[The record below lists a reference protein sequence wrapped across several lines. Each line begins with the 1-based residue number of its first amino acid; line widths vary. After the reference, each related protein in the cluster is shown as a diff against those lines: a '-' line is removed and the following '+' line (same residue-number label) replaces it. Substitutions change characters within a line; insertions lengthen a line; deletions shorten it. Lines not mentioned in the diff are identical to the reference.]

1 MMHLLA
7 RKAAELRSWLR
18 SITHRSQLESDMEA
32 ELAQHL
38 ESRTEDLIRVG
49 HTPQEASR
57 IARIELGP
65 ALKHKEDM
73 RTSLGLRWLDEL
85 AADLCYA
92 ARLLRKSP
100 AFTLIAAGSLALAI
114 GANATI
120 FAVGKQILY
129 GRVTVPHPEDLRLLR
144 WIGDSK
150 RAGMSGWGE
159 WFDAPNGGTVS
170 PIFPYPLYQQ
180 LRAAN
185 HELGDLMAFKDNR
198 MNATVRGDAQNVEVL
213 MVSGNFYE
221 QMQVCVQAGRPL
233 QPSDAQQPGAGTVA
247 VISDG
252 LWQSEFNRSP
262 AAIGQTIRVN
272 QQLMTIAGVNPRGF
286 TGIKGA
292 MDQPDIVV
300 PITMQP
306 VINPHTKKSLLETTD
321 FWWVNI
327 AARIKPG
334 IKDETAQAAF
344 AGRFTPAA
352 RDVLKPKPDE
362 TLPQLQIVDG
372 SRGLHAMDNALSKP
386 IYVLFAFTV
395 LLLLLACVNVANL
408 LLARGSQRQRELNV
422 RMAMGAARTRILRQL
437 FTESLLLAALGG
449 FGGLILSFAGR
460 NLLPRLMQDP
470 WEQQQTSIP
479 FDWRVF
485 AFTLLVTFATATIF
499 GLLPAWLA
507 SRNDVSTQLKES
519 SHQST
524 RRRKSW
530 SGKGV
535 VALQIALS
543 TVLVIGAGIFLRTVT
558 RLNSVD
564 LGFQPDNV
572 LLFDIHPPQQRYG
585 EGKSVRLHQQLE
597 QRIAVLPGVESVA
610 PAAMPLAG
618 GSMWNSGFFPEGG
631 SATDKDSP
639 PEDTN
644 AVGNDYFHTMRIPI
658 VAGRAFDAGDTPSSL
673 KVAIINQALAHK
685 RFPNVNPIGKRFR
698 TDDDPKN
705 PKNDWI
711 QIIGICADTRYAQ
724 IKEEPPAV
732 FYLPYMQQDDV
743 GGMTYQIRT
752 PASIATLVP
761 ALRRI
766 VQQSDPDLPMIDI
779 RTERQQIDSTMQMER
794 TLATL
799 TTGFGILA
807 LLLASVGIYG
817 IMAYTV
823 SQRTNEIGI
832 RLALGALPNQIRSMI
847 LRESTWIT
855 AAGLVVGVAGAL
867 ALTRLIKSML
877 FGIAPYDPITL
888 ASVVLLLLAVALLAS
903 WIPARRA
910 ASVEPMEALRHE

>member
-1 MMHLLA
+1 MTRLFAQLN
-7 RKAAELRSWLR
+7 SWLR
-18 SITHRSQLESDMEA
+18 AALHRGRLESEMDA

-38 ESRTEDLIRVG
+38 ESRTEDLIRAG
-49 HTPQEASR
+49 HAPQEA
-57 IARIELGP
+57 ARLARVELGP
-65 ALKHKEDM
+65 ALKHKEEM
-73 RTSLGLRWLDEL
+73 RASLGLRWLDEL
-85 AADLCYA
+85 GSDLRYA
-92 ARLLRKSP
+92 LRLLRKSP

-129 GRVTVPHPEDLRLLR
+129 GRVSVPHPEQLRILH
-144 WIGDSK
+144 WITTGK
-150 RAGMSGWGE
+150 GPGMSGWGD
-159 WFDAPNGGTVS
+159 WNSTPSGGTVS
-170 PIFPYPLYQQ
+170 SIFPYPMYQQ

-185 HELGDLMAFKDNR
+185 HETGDLVAFKENR
-198 MNATVRGDAQNVEVL
+198 MNATVHGDAQQVDVV

-221 QMQVCVQAGRPL
+221 QMQVRVQIGRPL
-233 QPSDAQQPGAGTVA
+233 QPSDDQQPGAGTVA

-252 LWQSEFNRSP
+252 LWQREFSRSP
-262 AAIGQTIRVN
+262 AAIGQLIRVN
-272 QQLMTIAGVNPRGF
+272 QQLMTIVGVNPRGF

-292 MDQPDIVV
+292 MALPDIVV

-306 VINPHTKKSLLETTD
+306 VINPMTKKSLLESTG

-327 AARIKPG
+327 AARVQPG
-334 IKDETAQAAF
+334 IRDETAQAAF
-344 AGRFTPAA
+344 ETRFAA
-352 RDVLKPKPDE
+352 AIQGILKPEPGQTMPK
-362 TLPQLQIVDG
+362 LVLSDG
-372 SRGLHAMDNALSKP
+372 SRGLHFMDEVLSKP

-408 LLARGSQRQRELNV
+408 LLARGAQRQRELNV
-422 RMAMGAARTRILRQL
+422 RMAMGAARSRILRQL

-449 FGGLILSFAGR
+449 IGGIILSFAGR
-460 NLLPRLMQDP
+460 NLLPRLLDDP
-470 WEQQQTSIP
+470 WEPHTSTIP

-485 AFTLLVTFATATIF
+485 AFTLLVTFATATLF

-507 SRNDVSTQLKES
+507 SRNDVSSQLKES
-519 SHQST
+519 SHQAT

-543 TVLVIGAGIFLRTVT
+543 TVLVIGAGIFLRTVL

-564 LGFQPDNV
+564 LGFNPDHV
-572 LLFDIHPPQQRYG
+572 LMFDINPPNKHY
-585 EGKSVRLHQQLE
+585 ENGKDVLLHQQLE
-597 QRIAVLPGVESVA
+597 QRIAALPGVESVA
-610 PAAMPLAG
+610 PAWMPLAG
-618 GSMWNSGFFPEGG
+618 GSMSNARFLPEG
-631 SATDKDSP
+631 SSTNEKDNIS
-639 PEDTN
+639 EFDN
-644 AVGNDYFHTMRIPI
+644 AVGNDYFRTMQIPI
-658 VAGRAFDAGDTPSSL
+658 VAGRAFNAGDTPGSL
-673 KVAIINQALAHK
+673 RVAVINQVLAHK

-698 TDDDPKN
+698 TFHDGKPD
-705 PKNDWI
+705 DWI
-711 QIIGICADTRYAQ
+711 QIVGICADTRYAQ
-724 IKEEPPAV
+724 LKEAPPPV
-732 FYLPYMQQDDV
+732 FYLPYLQQKDV

-752 PASIATLVP
+752 HVSAAALVP

-766 VQQSDPDLPMIDI
+766 VQQADPDLPLIDI
-779 RTERQQIDSTMQMER
+779 RTEREQIDASMQMER

-832 RLALGALPNQIRSMI
+832 RLALGAMPGQVRSMI

-855 AAGLVVGVAGAL
+855 VAGLLAGVAGAL
-867 ALTRLIKSML
+867 ALTRLVKSML
-877 FGIAPYDPITL
+877 YGISPYDPVTL
-888 ASVVLLLLAVALLAS
+888 GSAVLLLLGVAVAAS

-910 ASVEPMEALRHE
+910 AGVEPMEALRHE